1 MRLMQ
6 VCGLAFGL
14 AWTAIGFAAED
25 LASGVK
31 ARLASP
37 QVLRG
42 QFEQTKVVSGFKKP
56 LLSSGVFLLWRGH
69 GVLWQTR
76 KPFDSTLTIRRDR
89 LLLSQSDGATVYRVD
104 AGREPGLRAVNEL
117 LFALFSG
124 DVTSLQ
130 KAFRL
135 EGTLLPKGEWKLVL
149 LPTDSGLS
157 RVFTRVELEG
167 GRYVRQVRLA
177 GSNGDTSLIRFD
189 QLAETPVASAEEAQR
204 LGD

>member
-1 MRLMQ
+1 MQ
-6 VCGLAFGL
+6 VCGLALGL

-25 LASGVK
+25 LASDVK

-135 EGTLLPKGEWKLVL
+135 EGALLPKGEWKLVL
-149 LPTDSGLS
+149 LPTESGLS

-177 GSNGDTSLIRFD
+177 ESNGDTSLIRFD
-189 QLAETPVASAEEAQR
+189 QLAETPAASAVEAQR

>member
-1 MRLMQ
+1 MQ